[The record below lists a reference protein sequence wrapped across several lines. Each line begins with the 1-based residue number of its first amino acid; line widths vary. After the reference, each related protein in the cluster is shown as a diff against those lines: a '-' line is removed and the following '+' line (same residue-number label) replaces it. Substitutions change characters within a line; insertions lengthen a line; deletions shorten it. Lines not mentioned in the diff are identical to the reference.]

1 MSKMI
6 QIRNVPE
13 ALHRKLKMRA
23 AERGVTLSD
32 FLLEQAKI
40 AAEKPSLEELVRRIE
55 QEPPL
60 SLPPEEAPAR
70 VIRHLRD
77 DT

>member
-1 MSKMI
+1 MI

-32 FLLEQAKI
+32 FLLEQAER
-40 AAEKPSLEELVRRIE
+40 AAERPSLEEMLARLASLEPVSLDESPTVTIRR
-55 QEPPL
+55 
-60 SLPPEEAPAR
+60 
-70 VIRHLRD
+70 HRD
-77 DT
+77 AE